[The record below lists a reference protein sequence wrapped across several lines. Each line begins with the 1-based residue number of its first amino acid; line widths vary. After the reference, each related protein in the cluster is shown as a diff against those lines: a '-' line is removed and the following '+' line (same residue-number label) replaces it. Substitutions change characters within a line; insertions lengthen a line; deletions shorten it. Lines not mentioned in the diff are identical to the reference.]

1 MFGGDD
7 EDGDFL
13 SPKGGAKLAS
23 LFGLDEEINQGNE
36 SLHYTAPKQ
45 PRKSSNPV
53 SVIQTAALSPG
64 ILQVLFATAVQAF
77 RYINGQYVK
86 QGKLGAAILGNHM
99 SKEYKLL
106 LYLSQQ
112 KKVASA
118 NIHIDFI
125 FTLQSNN
132 YCTFYDDLRQNWSL
146 MFESEKSMSN
156 FCKEVCL
163 AKANSCNVL
172 DSVVTQDLSLGE
184 GQAVQYGD
192 SLEVTYGGWLLQNHT
207 IGQMFDSNQK
217 KDKLLRLKIGAGKV
231 IQGWENEMLGMRKA
245 GCRLIVV
252 PLHLANG
259 AEGVPDCVPA
269 NTTLIFEAELKRVKF
284 SKDNGSTQVSASC
297 RVAGTPSP
305 APSVEILIPD
315 PPGQATT
322 LDSSKQGETP
332 LHDKS
337 NSLCEQFITTDST
350 KAKLISRMA
359 KMGHPMLSFLTC
371 QHESSDSELEDNTNS
386 RAKDLL
392 VAQSCV
398 EISTATPLQA
408 HVLSQTYPALPPNA
422 LPNLTNF
429 AAQPGVLGNAPSFQ
443 TYVPTTQLQS
453 VGQVYPTHVPYN
465 GSSDMTSFLMIDARQ
480 QNAELQLAVGKVADK
495 VDQLASKMDDFQR
508 QGTFSLGLSG
518 LTTESAMIME
528 NVQRI
533 IQENER
539 LKKEI
544 SEKTSCIEEQNCNI
558 SELFNQSQRYM
569 EQSNTVVKKRNY
581 SLNTSSKQS
590 EGRQL
595 QAQQDEIRLKEELAV
610 TTAQL
615 SQIKLESLAH
625 QQKVLELQ
633 TELSTRL
640 LNCEHHSKHINVLE
654 SLMGELKEVSERAQ
668 TQYRT
673 EMERRKEIEQ
683 KLKNME
689 EEVNDLRR
697 NHNGLKQVKRVMNG
711 VFHSLRGEF
720 DLNESYSGH
729 TVLGV
734 VVNTIKSVTLLH
746 LHGKDCLT
754 TIKQEDLADQE
765 AQADRGDLK
774 QKDMKTYNVF
784 LVNKESGFRKES
796 GVSKQLMVLCETK
809 QDHHYSGEDQIN
821 QNGAVMQEEFS
832 VLKEHFHSKA
842 LETTHMTAS
851 GSHKKL
857 EQPGDDTCEAA
868 NSEAGPHESVITRIE
883 NTENSGEMDPDFQK
897 SFGPP
902 VKPPLPPNEVPLI
915 QVKDQSLSG
924 DSLMKNGESVFQNSS
939 ICKSASRP
947 VLDEKK
953 DELSLKG
960 CPQAPLS
967 RNDNNDDNDDPDWL
981 S

>member
-443 TYVPTTQLQS
+443 PFCFTQTYVPTTQLQS

-595 QAQQDEIRLKEELAV
+595 QAQQDE
-610 TTAQL
+610 
-615 SQIKLESLAH
+615 
-625 QQKVLELQ
+625 
-633 TELSTRL
+633 
-640 LNCEHHSKHINVLE
+640 
-654 SLMGELKEVSERAQ
+654 
-668 TQYRT
+668 
-673 EMERRKEIEQ
+673 
-683 KLKNME
+683 
-689 EEVNDLRR
+689 
-697 NHNGLKQVKRVMNG
+697 VKRVMNG

-953 DELSLKG
+953 DELNLPESNPMRMEETRKRNALLMQTLKE
-960 CPQAPLS
+960 AAET
-967 RNDNNDDNDDPDWL
+967 NDNIARGFGG
-981 S
+981 SAK